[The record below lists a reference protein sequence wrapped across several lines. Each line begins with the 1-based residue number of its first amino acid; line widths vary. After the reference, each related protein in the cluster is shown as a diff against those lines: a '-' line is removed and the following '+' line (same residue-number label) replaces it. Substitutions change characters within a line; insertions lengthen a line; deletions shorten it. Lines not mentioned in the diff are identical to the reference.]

1 VKGCADSTPPQLP
14 RDVPPAWASKIWLL
28 ADCDKDGKL
37 QAWDMRNGTALSL
50 GPVSMTP
57 LPSLWISARSRLD
70 IAIGP
75 LLSDAAK
82 QLQNLSTALP
92 KYAYFRFPGSE
103 AALTLNELRHAG
115 STLSF
120 SFPRDAPGPVSVEI
134 LLSNFGSS
142 GPTNFVDL
150 SSKRSIKCGMDFV
163 TYVPPGSSM
172 DCIAAGLVTAAQ
184 RQFGCAA
191 ASISSAGESGL
202 AFKCFQPKGMKHVL
216 SLAGTEEQAV
226 RSDLHKLLRLPV
238 APMLLPDCA
247 LPWCLEGHPRASG
260 KLVNPHIQCGPQ
272 PGWWKGG
279 SSTRTAYIHGL
290 YEYAHYMQENFDDNG
305 WGCAYRSLQTCVS
318 WYRMQFYTSKALPS
332 ITDIQTNLKEI
343 DEAHKDLKVGSKKWI
358 GTTEGMYILQDYVGV
373 ECRIMFC
380 HDTADMQ
387 SQAPQLL
394 RHLETE
400 GTPVM
405 MGAGDKAF
413 TLVGL
418 CYDEGS
424 GDVAYLIVDPHYT
437 GADDLKI
444 IVQKGWVGWKKL
456 DFFEKSTNGG
466 FINLCL
472 PQVPKGVDVI

>member
-1 VKGCADSTPPQLP
+1 
-14 RDVPPAWASKIWLL
+14 
-28 ADCDKDGKL
+28 
-37 QAWDMRNGTALSL
+37 MRNGTALSL

-238 APMLLPDCA
+238 LQCFYQIVLFHGVLKAILGHQASSSIPTFNVGLIQDGGREGVALELPIFMDFTSMLTTCKKILMTMA
-247 LPWCLEGHPRASG
+247 GVVL
-260 KLVNPHIQCGPQ
+260 I
-272 PGWWKGG
+272 
-279 SSTRTAYIHGL
+279 
-290 YEYAHYMQENFDDNG
+290 AHSKHVSAGTECSFI
-305 WGCAYRSLQTCVS
+305 LQRHCHQS
-318 WYRMQFYTSKALPS
+318 QTSK
-332 ITDIQTNLKEI
+332 
-343 DEAHKDLKVGSKKWI
+343 
-358 GTTEGMYILQDYVGV
+358 
-373 ECRIMFC
+373 
-380 HDTADMQ
+380 
-387 SQAPQLL
+387 
-394 RHLETE
+394 
-400 GTPVM
+400 
-405 MGAGDKAF
+405 
-413 TLVGL
+413 
-418 CYDEGS
+418 
-424 GDVAYLIVDPHYT
+424 LI
-437 GADDLKI
+437 
-444 IVQKGWVGWKKL
+444 
-456 DFFEKSTNGG
+456 
-466 FINLCL
+466 
-472 PQVPKGVDVI
+472 